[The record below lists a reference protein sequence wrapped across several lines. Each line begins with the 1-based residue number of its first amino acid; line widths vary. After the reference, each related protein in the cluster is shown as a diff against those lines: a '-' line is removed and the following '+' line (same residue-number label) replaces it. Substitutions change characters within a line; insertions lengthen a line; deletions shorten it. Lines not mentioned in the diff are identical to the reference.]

1 MPSREQGVEP
11 LREPVL
17 KGADRPQ
24 EVLSVRAVSFV
35 RQFRPPQSVPQ
46 EWQRLIREAIKI
58 GYVKQALRLKKK
70 IQRLIKASS
79 LLLGAIA
86 VAMAVLLEILD
97 YRNNLNRNR

>member
-1 MPSREQGVEP
+1 M
-11 LREPVL
+11 
-17 KGADRPQ
+17 
-24 EVLSVRAVSFV
+24 
-35 RQFRPPQSVPQ
+35 
-46 EWQRLIREAIKI
+46 IREAIKI

-97 YRNNLNRNR
+97 YRSNLNRNR